1 MLGYEPWASYIP
13 SLLSNLQYE
22 GNIGTSSYTHI
33 HFFCTLRSVC
43 INLCVHLKLERAICI
58 PQSGLASMGR
68 RNRPSARGFPCQSV
82 GCPYIAEESRSYCC
96 NRCKEGN
103 NRHSRNCT
111 ATRTDPGDERPC
123 PCDGRKHAASKP
135 TPKSMPKTN
144 KQALEKKAKYLKQR
158 LQASALSARARQK
171 PITFLP
177 FPRRCWARMRT
188 SMLELDDVSCHWDA

>member
-1 MLGYEPWASYIP
+1 M
-13 SLLSNLQYE
+13 
-22 GNIGTSSYTHI
+22 
-33 HFFCTLRSVC
+33 RC
-43 INLCVHLKLERAICI
+43 INLCVHLRLERAICI
-58 PQSGLASMGR
+58 PQSGLASMGW
-68 RNRPSARGFPCQSV
+68 RNRPSARGLPCQSV

-103 NRHSRNCT
+103 NKHSRNCT
-111 ATRTDPGDERPC
+111 AIRT
-123 PCDGRKHAASKP
+123 ASKP
-135 TPKSMPKTN
+135 TPKSMPKT
-144 KQALEKKAKYLKQR
+144 KKRANAEYLKQR